1 MAGFKRIEGSDRG
14 NVRRTISSLAL
25 AVGDLVAYSRSAYKV
40 VKATSSTSV
49 EDVAGVVVQATTTSD
64 TEVLLQRILPG
75 DVYEVETANAGD
87 ATHNYQRM
95 VLTDENTVNNT
106 GTDSTADAAV
116 FMQTGIRT
124 GSNIV
129 GEFVVSGQDR
139 A

>member
-25 AVGDLVAYSRSAYKV
+25 AVGDLVAYDRANAKV
-40 VKATSSTSV
+40 IKATSSTSV
-49 EDVAGVVVQATTTSD
+49 EDVAGVVVEATTTAN
-64 TEVLLQRILPG
+64 TEVLLQRVLPG
-75 DVYEVETANAGD
+75 DVYEVESANAGN
-87 ATHNYQRM
+87 ATYNYQRM

-106 GTDSTADAAV
+106 GTDSTADGAV
-116 FMQTGIRT
+116 FMQTGIKT